1 MKTTKEIQ
9 EWLLENCVDGGGD
22 LNLNDLDFSNF
33 EGNVWI
39 GNMKVKKDLWQ
50 HEQEVGGDLRQY
62 SQTVNGTVSQYWQE
76 VGGDL
81 LQYGQKVKGF
91 LNQGC
96 QGNVE
101 GYILQDST
109 GTNTAKLTTP
119 LKSEQVETNPDW
131 LVRVINEE
139 NALDA
144 KIGRLIDYLNK
155 QDNKDTDLVDQ
166 LITMLKYDK
175 ILKSRI
181 YMAGKKGEK

>member
-9 EWLLENCVDGGGD
+9 EWLLENCVDSSGD

-81 LQYGQKVKGF
+81 LQYGQKVKGY

-101 GYILQDST
+101 GHILQDST

-119 LKSEQVETNPDW
+119 LKSEQVEANPDW
-131 LVRVINEE
+131 LVRVISEE
-139 NALDA
+139 NELSDRIV
-144 KIGRLIDYLNK
+144 KLVDYLDR
-155 QDNKDTDLVDQ
+155 QDEKDTDLVDQ
-166 LITMLKYDK
+166 LIAMLRYDK
-175 ILKSRI
+175 VLKLRI
-181 YMAGKKGEK
+181 CVAGKKGDK